1 MYYIYVI
8 QNLDNSEDFYLGFSR
23 DLRRR
28 VRSHNSGKNASTKG
42 KKWRL
47 VYYEA
52 YSSESVARNRERK
65 LKHDGRV
72 KRFLMQ
78 RIKSQFDRAI

>member
-1 MYYIYVI
+1 MYYVYIFRCVH
-8 QNLDNSEDFYLGFSR
+8 DHDDFYTGYTS

-28 VRSHNSGKNASTKG
+28 FQEHNSGRNTSTKG
-42 KKWRL
+42 KEWEL

-52 YSSESVARNRERK
+52 YMSESVARERERM

-72 KRFLMQ
+72 KRYLME
-78 RIKSQFDRAI
+78 RIKSQFC

>member
-8 QNLDNSEDFYLGFSR
+8 QNECQSDDFYTGYTSNLKQRFSQ
-23 DLRRR
+23 
-28 VRSHNSGKNASTKG
+28 HNSGCNTSTKG
-42 KKWRL
+42 KKWKL

-52 YSSESVARNRERK
+52 YFSESVARNRERM

-72 KRFLMQ
+72 KRYLME
-78 RIKSQFDRAI
+78 RIKSQF